1 VVKAKGQ
8 IDPTSENGAAV
19 TVECTIQGESFGVI
33 DRQRVRTSTGTN
45 GTATSA
51 LLGTFTTATPEMVSL
66 VCQNQSTGTG
76 TIENAWLVGV
86 DVDTLI
92 STAPTAAL
100 VNTAAR

>member
-8 IDPTSENGAAV
+8 LDPTSENGAAV
-19 TVECTIQGESFGVI
+19 TVECTIQGESFGLI
-33 DRQRVRTSTGTN
+33 DRQRVRTGTN
-45 GTATSA
+45 APATTA
-51 LLGTFTTATPEMVSL
+51 LLGTFTTPAPEMVSL